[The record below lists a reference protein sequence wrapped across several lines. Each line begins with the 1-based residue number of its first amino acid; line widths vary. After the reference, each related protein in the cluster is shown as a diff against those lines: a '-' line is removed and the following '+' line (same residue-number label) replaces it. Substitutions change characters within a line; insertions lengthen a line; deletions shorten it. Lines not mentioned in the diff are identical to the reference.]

1 MRDDAEGLPATVL
14 VVDDEPELRALVC
27 DYLAH
32 HGLVMRT
39 AADAA
44 QARLIVAQGLPDLA
58 ILDIG
63 LPGESG
69 LALAQWLRAA
79 HPQIGLVMLSAAG
92 STLDRVAGLEQGAD
106 DYLSKPFEPRE
117 LLARVR
123 ALLRRLGRNAD
134 APDRPPADA
143 SAAAPDANSA
153 PQRPSPALRFGLC
166 TLDPLLR
173 TLVDAQGAEVA
184 ITTAEYD
191 LLWLFACHPHQP
203 LHRDRIMAEAHHRSW
218 GALDRSIDLRI
229 MRLRRKIEANP
240 DKPEVLKTVRNV
252 GYVFVP
258 APLAPALAPAQ
269 ARAWPRPTR

>member
-1 MRDDAEGLPATVL
+1 MRDDAHELPATVL

-32 HGLVMRT
+32 HGLIMRA

-44 QARLIVAQGLPDLA
+44 QARQAVAQGLPDLA

-69 LALAQWLRAA
+69 LSLAHWLRAA

-106 DYLSKPFEPRE
+106 DYLSKPFDPRE

-123 ALLRRLGRNAD
+123 ALLRRLGRHSD
-134 APDRPPADA
+134 APAGPLPI
-143 SAAAPDANSA
+143 AAAPDAHSP
-153 PQRPSPALRFGLC
+153 PQRPNPALRFGLC

-173 TLVDAQGAEVA
+173 TLIDAQGGEVP

-191 LLWLFACHPHQP
+191 LLWLFACHPHQA

-229 MRLRRKIEANP
+229 MRLRRKIETNP

-258 APLAPALAPAQ
+258 SPLAPAPAAP
-269 ARAWPRPTR
+269 WPRPTR